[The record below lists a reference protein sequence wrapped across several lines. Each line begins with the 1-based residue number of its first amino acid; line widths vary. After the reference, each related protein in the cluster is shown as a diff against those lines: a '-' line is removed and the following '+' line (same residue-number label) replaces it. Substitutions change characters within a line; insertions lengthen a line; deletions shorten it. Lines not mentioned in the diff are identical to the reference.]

1 MPEPSTKPI
10 LEKLRYKPGQ
20 RAIVLHAPDS
30 YTPTVASLALEPKL
44 EGQFDFVHVFVTKRD
59 DVQREAPGWRA
70 ALKPSGVLWSSY
82 PKGKAVPTD
91 LNRDSLYQTALAA
104 GLQAVSQ
111 VAIDDTWSALRF
123 KRV

>member
-1 MPEPSTKPI
+1 MPESSTKPI
-10 LEKLRYKPGQ
+10 LEKLRYKSGQ
-20 RAIVLHAPDS
+20 RAIVLNAPDS
-30 YTPTVASLALEPKL
+30 YTLEGMALEPNL
-44 EGQFDFVHVFVTKRD
+44 DGQFDFIHVFVTHAD
-59 DVQREAPGWRA
+59 QVQREAPSWHE
-70 ALKPSGVLWSSY
+70 ALKPSGILWISY

-123 KRV
+123 KRI